1 MAKSLRSRRRSGAT
15 AARRPRPAPGSD
27 RTAPSQPPET
37 LALDPALEFLRLI
50 WALDHSL
57 HVASKRMAS
66 SFGITGPQRL
76 VVRLIGRHPQISA
89 GELARVLHVHKST
102 ITGVVQ
108 RLEARGLVRRITDA
122 GDARRIQLTLTEA
135 GRRVAGP
142 VPGTVE
148 AAVKRVL
155 GSIDQRRLDATRAV
169 LERLAAEF
177 GQAR

>member
-1 MAKSLRSRRRSGAT
+1 MAKSLRSRRFSAAA
-15 AARRPRPAPGSD
+15 AARRPQPATGP
-27 RTAPSQPPET
+27 RTAASAPPGT
-37 LALDPALEFLRLI
+37 PALDPTLEFLRLI
-50 WALDHSL
+50 WALDHNL

-108 RLEARGLVRRITDA
+108 RLEARGLVRRTTDA
-122 GDARRIQLTLTEA
+122 RDARRLQLALTEA

-148 AAVKRVL
+148 SAVKRVL

-169 LERLAAEF
+169 LERLASEL
-177 GQAR
+177 GQTR